1 MLWSI
6 GARRAPASRLLAIAL
21 TAVLFLAGAPVC
33 AQTLRLGHTLPPDSA
48 YGDAGAAMADELGRG
63 SGQRLKL
70 QQFPNGQLGDA
81 GAMIDGLRRG
91 TLDLMIVASAMLG
104 DAVPALQIV
113 DLPYLFSDQAHAA
126 AVLDGPVGKRL
137 LAAIG
142 AHGLVGL
149 AWADAG
155 FRQMTNAKR
164 PLRRPEDLQGLRL
177 RVMNNQALADGLRRL
192 GAEPAR
198 IPFLDLFGALRQGAL
213 DGQENPLGVILALDL
228 WRVQR
233 YLSLTDHALSGVV
246 IVASPARW
254 GGLMAAERT
263 LLTAAAQA
271 GAAAMRARAAADREA
286 GIAQA
291 RQRGMVVEVN
301 PDRGAFRAALAP
313 AVADFAKRFDAAELD
328 AIRGQAR

>member
-6 GARRAPASRLLAIAL
+6 GARRAPGSRLISIAL
-21 TAVLFLAGAPVC
+21 AALLFLAGAP
-33 AQTLRLGHTLPPDSA
+33 AHGQTLRLGHTLPPDSA
-48 YGDAGAAMADELGRG
+48 YGDAAAAMADELGRG

-70 QQFPNGQLGDA
+70 QQFPNGQLG
-81 GAMIDGLRRG
+81 GAAAMADSLRQG
-91 TLDLMIVASAMLG
+91 TLDLMIVASATLG
-104 DAVPALQIV
+104 EQVPALQIV

-126 AVLDGPVGKRL
+126 AVLDGPLGRRL
-137 LAAIG
+137 LAAISAQG
-142 AHGLVGL
+142 MVGL

-164 PLRRPEDLQGLRL
+164 PLRRPEDVQGLRF
-177 RVMNNQALADGLRRL
+177 RVMSNPALADGLRRL
-192 GAEPAR
+192 GAEPAQVA
-198 IPFLDLFGALRQGAL
+198 FLDLFGALRQGAL

-233 YLSLTDHALSGVV
+233 YLSLTDHALAGAV

-254 GGLMAAERT
+254 AGLMAAERT

-271 GAAAMRARAAADREA
+271 GAAAMRVRAAADRET

-291 RQRGMVVEVN
+291 RQRGMVVEIN
-301 PDRGAFRAALAP
+301 PDRGAFRAALGP

-328 AIRGQAR
+328 AIRGPAR